1 MRYFKT
7 ALILLICVPLSFAQL
22 PQPASITF
30 TNLTGLG
37 RVHGVNRTNMIVGH
51 TVGGDNVQGFVLQNG
66 AITDILVPGS
76 IQTLIF
82 GVENN
87 GRVVGAYYKSD
98 HSGAHGFLYF
108 NGNVTTIDF
117 PGANSTMA
125 HGINDP
131 QRIVGEFRD
140 NAGYSH
146 GFLYDRGNFTRIDI
160 SGAVNTY
167 AEGINNPGDVVGYF
181 TDNSGHQHGFLYD
194 KNGTITTIDVPFA
207 GVTDTLLY
215 GINSLG
221 VIVGAYVDSAG
232 THGFLDVSGI
242 FTGFDAP
249 GTPPSVGTF
258 AYGISDNG
266 QIAVFGATAFL
277 GLLGS

>member
-1 MRYFKT
+1 M
-7 ALILLICVPLSFAQL
+7 
-22 PQPASITF
+22 
-30 TNLTGLG
+30 
-37 RVHGVNRTNMIVGH
+37 HGINRANMIVGH

-66 AITDILVPGS
+66 TATDIPMPGS

-87 GRVVGAYYKSD
+87 GRMVGAYYKSD
-98 HSGAHGFLYF
+98 HSGAHGLLYF
-108 NGNVTTIDF
+108 HGDVTTIDF

-125 HGINDP
+125 HGINDS

-140 NAGYSH
+140 KGGYSH
-146 GFLYDRGNFTRIDI
+146 GFLYDGANFTRIDI

-181 TDNSGHQHGFLYD
+181 TDSDGHQHGFLED
-194 KNGTITTIDVPFA
+194 QQGTITTIDVPFP
-207 GVTDTLLY
+207 GVTDTFLY
-215 GINSLG
+215 GINSAG
-221 VIVGAYVDSAG
+221 VMVGAYVDAAG
-232 THGFLDVSGI
+232 THGFVDIAGI

-249 GTPPSVGTF
+249 GTPPTVGTF

-266 QIAVFGATAFL
+266 QLAVFGATAFL
-277 GLLGS
+277 ALLGS